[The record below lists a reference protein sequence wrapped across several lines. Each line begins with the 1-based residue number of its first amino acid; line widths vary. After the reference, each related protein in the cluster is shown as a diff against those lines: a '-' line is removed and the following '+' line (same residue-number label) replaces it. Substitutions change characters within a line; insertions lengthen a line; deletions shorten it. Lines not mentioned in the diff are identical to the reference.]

1 MDQNKD
7 NREGEGDEDNEL
19 EDQHDHDDDQGDIS
33 KAVEGSVDGG
43 TDDGS
48 VVGGGGPSSSLNGGS
63 NNSSSKG
70 PRKLQRPIQRNAQAC
85 ESLRLLVSSHV
96 LPTC

>member
-33 KAVEGSVDGG
+33 KTAEGSVDGG

-85 ESLRLLVSSHV
+85 ESLHVLVSSHTR
-96 LPTC
+96 PTC